1 MSSRP
6 KPIPARAP
14 APIGARSFRRPTVI
28 AVAVA
33 ALMALSAVPYA
44 APSLNATWLVT
55 AVHGTVTAQ
64 RGTDAAI
71 PVATGDRI
79 AAGTLIQSR
88 AGGHVTLM
96 RDGDVVQVEADSM
109 VELVVNDWGGPAKS
123 VVQTIG
129 TASYKVGGAGGKS
142 FKVRTPFITATAAG
156 SGFTVTVDRD
166 RAEVR
171 ATKGA
176 VEVWSVLS
184 GETNLL
190 VAGETAHASVREMME
205 AKDAEFRQSAAATRG
220 ATPKA
225 APPPAAEIPAGFE
238 DAPVLPD
245 DAPARKAPPPREAPP
260 ADQNLN

>member
-1 MSSRP
+1 M
-6 KPIPARAP
+6 
-14 APIGARSFRRPTVI
+14 
-28 AVAVA
+28 VA
-33 ALMALSAVPYA
+33 AAAAALVALSAVPRA

-64 RGTDAAI
+64 RGTDAAV

-96 RDGDVVQVEADSM
+96 RDGDVVQVEADSL
-109 VELVVNDWGGPAKS
+109 VELAVNDWGGPAKS

-129 TASYKVGGAGGKS
+129 TASYKVGGAAGKP
-142 FKVRTPFITATAAG
+142 FKVRTPFITATAVG

-171 ATKGA
+171 STRGA

-205 AKDAEFRQSAAATRG
+205 AKDAEFRQAASAAGGRG

-225 APPPAAEIPAGFE
+225 APAPAAEVPAGFE

-245 DAPARKAPPPREAPP
+245 DAPARKTPPRDSPP
-260 ADQNLN
+260 AADQTLN